1 MNDKSKCQSKCMD
14 GIYLDH
20 TVLQFL
26 PLSTILYSLQIKTL
40 ENKIDDK
47 DIALREVHV
56 LLQKSEDKLHSTDKD
71 LGLYLWIELGFSFP
85 LNISPPPPPSSTTS
99 PCPHS
104 FAMLRLLCS
113 TVILS

>member
-1 MNDKSKCQSKCMD
+1 MNNKSKCQSKCMD
-14 GIYLDH
+14 GMYLGH

-71 LGLYLWIELGFSFP
+71 LGLYLSIGLGFSFP
-85 LNISPPPPPSSTTS
+85 LNISTPQLRIPPIPPT
-99 PCPHS
+99 PHS